1 LELKGFLYLGFQ
13 DNLFRSADTKMIDLT
28 LTFII
33 AAFMI
38 IVGYL
43 ADLLFRKTGF
53 PDILFLLILGIVLG
67 PVLGLFSRNDLAPI
81 TPYLIELSLIMIL
94 FYGGMDMDITKVLKQ
109 SGRATLLAVLY
120 FVFVTAAV
128 STVAKFLFNIDWLLA
143 LMFGPMIAGTSS
155 MVIIP
160 LCKKLV
166 MKEETALTLSLEST
180 ITDVL
185 NIVFFFSILT
195 LYTSGSFSLSSF
207 AENILAEFGIGILL
221 GFVAGIAWVWVLYRI
236 KNEPYTYIS
245 TLAVL
250 ILTVMATTLLG
261 GSGVL
266 SALVM
271 GLVIGNYKKITS
283 LVRIKIV
290 STIFEE
296 QKEKLTHLQSELTF
310 LIRTFFFVFLG
321 LIYDISYHSVTFG
334 LVVGLIFLV
343 MNLSLRYIA
352 VRIAVTGSRMRKDAT
367 IMMLMCG
374 QGLAHA
380 TLSVIPQ
387 EYGIPNAGL
396 YPIIVVTMIILTNIV
411 TTFGPFLIIR
421 KKKVSNY

>member
-1 LELKGFLYLGFQ
+1 
-13 DNLFRSADTKMIDLT
+13 MIDLT

-33 AAFMI
+33 VAFMI
-38 IVGYL
+38 VVGYL
-43 ADLLFRKTGF
+43 ADVFFRKTGF
-53 PDILFLLILGIVLG
+53 PDILFLLILGIILG
-67 PVLGLFSRNDLAPI
+67 PVLGLFSKNDLAPI
-81 TPYLIELSLIMIL
+81 TPYIIELSLIMIL
-94 FYGGMDMDITKVLKQ
+94 FYGGMDMNITKVVKQ
-109 SGRATLLAVLY
+109 SGRATLLAVIY
-120 FVFVTAAV
+120 FVLVTIAV
-128 STVAKFLFNIDWLLA
+128 SVVAKFLLNIDWILA

-166 MKEETALTLSLEST
+166 MTEETAMTLSLEST

-185 NIVFFFSILT
+185 NIVFFFSLLS
-195 LYTSGSFSLSSF
+195 LYLSGSFSLLTF
-207 AENILAEFGIGILL
+207 TENILAEFGVGILL
-221 GFVAGIAWVWVLYRI
+221 GLAVGIVWGWVLVRI
-236 KNEPYTYIS
+236 RNEPYNYIS

-250 ILTVMATTLLG
+250 ILTVMGVEILG

-271 GLVIGNYKKITS
+271 GLVMGNYKKVAS

-290 STIFEE
+290 GTHFEE
-296 QKEKLTHLQSELTF
+296 QKEKLTHLHSELTF

-321 LIYDISYHSVTFG
+321 LIYDISYNSVTFG
-334 LVVGLIFLV
+334 LSIGLIFLFL
-343 MNLSLRYIA
+343 NLGLRNVA
-352 VRIAVTGSRMRKDAT
+352 VRLSVTRSGMRKDAT
-367 IMMLMCG
+367 IMTLMCG

-387 EYGIPNAGL
+387 QYGIPNAGI
-396 YPIIVVTMIILTNIV
+396 YPVIVVTMIILTNIV

-421 KKKVSNY
+421 KKKGRN